1 MSLGQVTVLIVDDEP
16 LVRSGLRAILE
27 SEHDLVVVGEVEDGA
42 DVPGAVG
49 RLRPDLVLM
58 DVRMPRIDG
67 IEATRR
73 LLAAAGPHP
82 KVLVVTTFEN
92 DEYVY
97 DALRAGASGFLLK
110 RAPSEEIVHT
120 IRTTMVGDALV
131 FPRAIR
137 ALAETYGPGPD
148 STVAQARLT
157 DREQAGAAPG
167 GRGTHQRGDR
177 RGGCTSASRPSRP
190 MWPASWRSSAPGT
203 ARGRRSP
210 PTSRGS
216 CGRTRAPPP
225 VGDRERGQHRAPEQQ
240 RCVGDDGQD
249 PLEVAG
255 VQREVGGFG
264 SPRMVVPRRLETAES
279 RSPGSVRRT
288 RRRPALRPTTS
299 GAGGPTG

>member
-1 MSLGQVTVLIVDDEP
+1 MSLGQVTVLIADDEP

-27 SEHDLVVVGEVEDGA
+27 GEEDLVVVGEVEDGA

-49 RLRPDLVLM
+49 KLRPDLVLM
-58 DVRMPRIDG
+58 DVRMPRING

-110 RAPSEEIVHT
+110 RAPSEEIIHT

-148 STVAQARLT
+148 DVVASAGLT
-157 DREQAGAAPG
+157 DREKEVLRLVAAGLTNAEIAQQLYVGIETVKTHVASLLSKLGARDRTQAAIAAYESG
-167 GRGTHQRGDR
+167 FV
-177 RGGCTSASRPSRP
+177 RP
-190 MWPASWRSSAPGT
+190 
-203 ARGRRSP
+203 
-210 PTSRGS
+210 
-216 CGRTRAPPP
+216 
-225 VGDRERGQHRAPEQQ
+225 DPE
-240 RCVGDDGQD
+240 
-249 PLEVAG
+249 
-255 VQREVGGFG
+255 
-264 SPRMVVPRRLETAES
+264 
-279 RSPGSVRRT
+279 
-288 RRRPALRPTTS
+288 RRRQ
-299 GAGGPTG
+299 

>member
-27 SEHDLVVVGEVEDGA
+27 GEPDLVVVGEVEDGA

-73 LLAAAGPHP
+73 LLAATGPHP

-110 RAPSEEIVHT
+110 RAPSEEIIQT
-120 IRTTMVGDALV
+120 IRATMVGDALV

-137 ALAETYGPGPD
+137 ALAESYGPDPD
-148 STVAQARLT
+148 STVVQAKLT
-157 DREQAGAAPG
+157 DREQQVLRLVAAGLTNAEIAQQLYVGVETVKTNVASLLAKLGARDRTGAAIAAYESG
-167 GRGTHQRGDR
+167 FV
-177 RGGCTSASRPSRP
+177 RP
-190 MWPASWRSSAPGT
+190 
-203 ARGRRSP
+203 
-210 PTSRGS
+210 
-216 CGRTRAPPP
+216 
-225 VGDRERGQHRAPEQQ
+225 DPE
-240 RCVGDDGQD
+240 
-249 PLEVAG
+249 
-255 VQREVGGFG
+255 
-264 SPRMVVPRRLETAES
+264 
-279 RSPGSVRRT
+279 
-288 RRRPALRPTTS
+288 RRRQ
-299 GAGGPTG
+299 

>member
-1 MSLGQVTVLIVDDEP
+1 VSLGQVTVLIADDEP

-27 SEHDLVVVGEVEDGA
+27 GEEDLVVVGEVEDGA

-49 RLRPDLVLM
+49 KLRPDLVLM

-110 RAPSEEIVHT
+110 RAPSEEIIHT

-148 STVAQARLT
+148 DVVASAGLT
-157 DREQAGAAPG
+157 DREQEVLRLVAAGLTNAEIAQQLYVGIETVKTHVASLLSKLGARDRTQAAIAAYESG
-167 GRGTHQRGDR
+167 FV
-177 RGGCTSASRPSRP
+177 RP
-190 MWPASWRSSAPGT
+190 
-203 ARGRRSP
+203 
-210 PTSRGS
+210 
-216 CGRTRAPPP
+216 
-225 VGDRERGQHRAPEQQ
+225 DPE
-240 RCVGDDGQD
+240 
-249 PLEVAG
+249 
-255 VQREVGGFG
+255 
-264 SPRMVVPRRLETAES
+264 
-279 RSPGSVRRT
+279 
-288 RRRPALRPTTS
+288 RRRQ
-299 GAGGPTG
+299 